1 MDSLFKTEGQV
12 GNYGNLDFTPPPE
25 DVLNL
30 ISKNPGSLFAIILH
44 AALKKRLSIRETNS
58 YSFTDKETKAL
69 VEGINLVTTSGG
81 VATGEGAIGYSI
93 TNYTYRPRSI
103 KTAMEELSKKDFPIY
118 CIFVTTVSSKG
129 KVTLQDI
136 YFLEDIIERLEATK
150 SSSIVDLFAD
160 LGLSKK
166 AGPILEDEDLD
177 LKSEAKT
184 EVVSSSIVDLF
195 ADLGLSKKAGPIL
208 EDEDL
213 VSLEAPVSLGSTL
226 SKGFS
231 SVSKSVKKQGKGKGK
246 SLSALLA
253 QTESDNVAE
262 IFERAISVSSGS
274 VVNGLYRFMFR
285 WTFTVNDRLNETN
298 FRNKDYI
305 INVLKM
311 HDIEILYF
319 QLEKGEL
326 TGKLHWQGAFKCLK
340 KKRPIPLGQKLQK
353 HLFGVDLRPVAGDW
367 KEAKA
372 YVTKEETRVEGPYV
386 YPSNT
391 SEPK

>member
-1 MDSLFKTEGQV
+1 MSMDSLFKTEGQV

-44 AALKKRLSIRETNS
+44 AVS

-129 KVTLQDI
+129 KVTFQDI
-136 YFLEDIIERLEATK
+136 YFLEDIIERLEATN
-150 SSSIVDLFAD
+150 
-160 LGLSKK
+160 
-166 AGPILEDEDLD
+166 
-177 LKSEAKT
+177 
-184 EVVSSSIVDLF
+184 SSSIVDLF

-253 QTESDNVAE
+253 QTESDNVAD